1 MGTSVDLYCSDYIMK
16 PKRDIWDLDK
26 LDGTLTIICMPN
38 LLFDIPYDTSSW
50 GSCLAKCP
58 EPSKITT
65 TSELEVAYDQMT
77 GGAEDEL
84 WEGEQLVYR
93 CRNDTLVLNDNPDL
107 IKIKYKCRNTGMYL
121 SKQNLDSNK
130 DQKYDVS
137 SYFQAN
143 TRYLRRSLT
152 GLCAPRSL

>member
-1 MGTSVDLYCSDYIMK
+1 MDLYCSDYIMK
-16 PKRDIWDLDK
+16 PKRDIWDEDK

-93 CRNDTLVLNDNPDL
+93 CRNDTLVLNDDPDL
-107 IKIKYKCRNTGMYL
+107 IKIKYKCRNTGKYL
-121 SKQNLDSNK
+121 L
-130 DQKYDVS
+130 
-137 SYFQAN
+137 
-143 TRYLRRSLT
+143 
-152 GLCAPRSL
+152 